1 MSKPMAAVEIQ
12 RQHILAVETDQGW
25 LITRVLRT
33 ERVQYQHNFASLAG
47 GAGTDY
53 TVIKDSNNNEIL
65 LISKYEKNTIWQV
78 FWGMHSTQIKVF
90 WELPSGSERRGQLE
104 NDIGGNSHGVA
115 TEAVFGWLLDGRES
129 PAGNPTDVG
138 SFILLPNI
146 SVGIALFNPTNE
158 REVVPRVTWYINKLW
173 HNPLDP
179 MKPGDAKLILAVLRA
194 KERAHVYQPGVR
206 PLEYGKWA
214 ATYGKLKPV
223 KWDGKRAM
231 VEDSVIGEDG
241 KLIKIEMP
249 AEVM

>member
-1 MSKPMAAVEIQ
+1 MSKPMAAALIQ

-25 LITRVLRT
+25 LVTRVLRT
-33 ERVQYQHNFASLAG
+33 EMVEYQHNFASLAG
-47 GAGTDY
+47 GVGTEY
-53 TVIKDSNNNEIL
+53 AVTKDSNTNEIL

-90 WELPSGSERRGQLE
+90 WELPFGSERRGQLE

-146 SVGIALFNPTNE
+146 SVGIGLFNPTNE
-158 REVVPRVTWYINKLW
+158 RDVVPRVTWYINKLW

-179 MKPGDAKLILAVLRA
+179 TKPEDAKLILEVLRA
-194 KERAHVYQPGVR
+194 KERAFVYQPGVR

-214 ATYGKLKPV
+214 ASYGELLPV
-223 KWDGKRAM
+223 KWNGKLATVDGK
-231 VEDSVIGEDG
+231 VIGRDG
-241 KLIKIEMP
+241 KLIELEIP
-249 AEVM
+249 AEVA